1 MRLAELLVRRRD
13 LLFPRFVE
21 LTWATDPGGAA
32 FAKREADPFQN
43 PVGATVTGALRE
55 IYDGLAAG
63 LGAADVAAAVERM
76 VRLRAVQGLAPSEAV
91 RFTLLLRQAVLESLA
106 ASEAREDKE
115 GKEGREGREGREG
128 EAAALSELEVV
139 ERELLLLAVD
149 RYVACREKLFDG
161 RLKSELA
168 RVGAILRRVPG
179 MSGPADP
186 ADPAEAWNGGAP

>member
-115 GKEGREGREGREG
+115 GREG

-186 ADPAEAWNGGAP
+186 ADPAEAWGGGAP

>member
-63 LGAADVAAAVERM
+63 LGAAGVAAAIDRM

-115 GKEGREGREGREG
+115 DKEGREG
-128 EAAALSELEVV
+128 EAVALSELEVV

-179 MSGPADP
+179 ISGPADP
-186 ADPAEAWNGGAP
+186 ADPAEAWGGGAP